1 MDLSWQSGGARHLEV
16 YEARGVNLWRDL
28 LPDRVRAELE
38 GGTVGQGAR
47 MVAEPGDFQPAED
60 AGRRIRIPRS
70 RFDGRRMGRRIEPRR
85 GRFYPRGLLSGL
97 PNVFPQN
104 VEPFRC
110 LSAENGSLSV
120 DLNHP
125 LAGKTLTLD
134 MTVTAVREKS
144 GERGGTCR
152 AWIEELTDGPG
163 MQARFDGRSTDFFS
177 DDPFGRPDEA
187 DDAEFYRHPR
197 LVQHIDDAAA
207 GVIRKVY
214 KEYLAPGMAVLDL
227 MSSWQSHV
235 PEDLSLASLTG
246 LGMNESELDAN
257 AQLTARTVHDLN
269 REPALP
275 FAAESFDAALCS
287 VSVEYLTRP
296 WEVFA
301 ELARV
306 LRPGAPLLVTFSD
319 RWFPPKAIRIW
330 PELHDFER
338 MGLVSE
344 YFRQT
349 GRYSDLETISV
360 RGLPRPVN
368 DKYFPQRI
376 YADPV
381 YAVVGRRRG

>member
-1 MDLSWQSGGARHLEV
+1 
-16 YEARGVNLWRDL
+16 
-28 LPDRVRAELE
+28 
-38 GGTVGQGAR
+38 
-47 MVAEPGDFQPAED
+47 
-60 AGRRIRIPRS
+60 
-70 RFDGRRMGRRIEPRR
+70 
-85 GRFYPRGLLSGL
+85 
-97 PNVFPQN
+97 
-104 VEPFRC
+104 
-110 LSAENGSLSV
+110 
-120 DLNHP
+120 
-125 LAGKTLTLD
+125 
-134 MTVTAVREKS
+134 
-144 GERGGTCR
+144 
-152 AWIEELTDGPG
+152 
-163 MQARFDGRSTDFFS
+163 
-177 DDPFGRPDEA
+177 
-187 DDAEFYRHPR
+187 
-197 LVQHIDDAAA
+197 
-207 GVIRKVY
+207 
-214 KEYLAPGMAVLDL
+214 
-227 MSSWQSHV
+227 
-235 PEDLSLASLTG
+235 
-246 LGMNESELDAN
+246 LDAN